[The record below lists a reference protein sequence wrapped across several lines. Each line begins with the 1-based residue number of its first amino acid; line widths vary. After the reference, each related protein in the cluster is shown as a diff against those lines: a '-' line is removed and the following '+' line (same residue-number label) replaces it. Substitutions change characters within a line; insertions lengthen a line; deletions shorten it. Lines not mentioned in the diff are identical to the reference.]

1 LEEIY
6 MDDVKIKPEIVS
18 KLTRKIILSES
29 MNLYTKEYNDVKMVS
44 RICNMIEEEVKCNSN
59 Q

>member
-1 LEEIY
+1 